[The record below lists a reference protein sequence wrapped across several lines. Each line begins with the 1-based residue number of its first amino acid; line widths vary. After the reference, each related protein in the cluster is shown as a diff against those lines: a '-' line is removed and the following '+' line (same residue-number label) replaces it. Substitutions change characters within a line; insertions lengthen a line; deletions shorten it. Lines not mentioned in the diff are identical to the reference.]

1 MAKPRMLGMPS
12 KPIKNVDRKANPF
25 GKRRKKK

>member
-1 MAKPRMLGMPS
+1 MAKPRLIGTTS
-12 KPIKNVDRKANPF
+12 KPIQNKDRKANPF

>member
-1 MAKPRMLGMPS
+1 MAKPRMIGMPS
-12 KPIKNVDRKANPF
+12 KPINSKDRKANPF

>member
-1 MAKPRMLGMPS
+1 MSKPRAIGVLS
-12 KPIKNVDRKANPF
+12 KPINSKDRKANPF

>member
-1 MAKPRMLGMPS
+1 MGKPRMLVVPS
-12 KPIKNVDRKANPF
+12 KPINNKYRKANPF

>member
-1 MAKPRMLGMPS
+1 MAKPRMLGLPS
-12 KPIKNVDRKANPF
+12 KPVIQKERKVNPF

>member
-1 MAKPRMLGMPS
+1 MAKPRILGTPS
-12 KPIKNVDRKANPF
+12 RPIQNKDRKANPF